1 MAAYGIGPAGVTTIT
16 PAARDPYVK
25 MGVLEVA
32 DGSTGFAAFGL
43 PKYAVVVGVYAISAG
58 ANTTQTINVGFT
70 NGGVELVDTYAPN
83 STGYAAIGGTDT
95 GASVG
100 VQLTSD
106 KTVYLKASA
115 TLTSR
120 VIVKV
125 EYIIPP
131 QGLSL

>member
-16 PAARDPYVK
+16 PPSREKYVK
-25 MGVLEVA
+25 TAKLEVA

-43 PKYAVVVGVYAISAG
+43 PKFAVVTGVFTISGG

-70 NGGVELVDTYAPN
+70 NGGVELVSAYAPN
-83 STGYAAIGGTDT
+83 STGFAAVGAAA

-100 VQLTSD
+100 AQLTAD
-106 KTVYLKASA
+106 KTVYVKASA
-115 TLTSR
+115 TLTNP
-120 VIVKV
+120 VIVIV

>member
-1 MAAYGIGPAGVTTIT
+1 MSAGIVGPAGVTITT

-25 MGVLEVA
+25 MAKLEVA
-32 DGSTGFAAFGL
+32 DGATGFLAFIL
-43 PKYAVVVGVYAISAG
+43 PKYAVVVGVYTISAG
-58 ANTTQTINVGFT
+58 ANATQTINVGFT
-70 NGGVELVDTYAPN
+70 NGGVELVSAFAPN
-83 STGYAAIGGTDT
+83 STGYAPSGAAT

-100 VQLTSD
+100 VQLTED
-106 KTVYLKASA
+106 KHVYLKASL
-115 TLTSR
+115 TLTNP

>member
-25 MGVLEVA
+25 MGILEVA

-43 PKYAVVVGVYAISAG
+43 PKYAVVVGVYTISAG
-58 ANTTQTINVGFT
+58 ANTTQTINVGFSS
-70 NGGVELVDTYAPN
+70 GGTELLNAFAPN
-83 STGYAAIGGTDT
+83 STGYAPSGSAT

-100 VQLTSD
+100 VQLTAD

-115 TLTSR
+115 TLTNP

>member
-16 PAARDPYVK
+16 PASRELYVK
-25 MGVLEVA
+25 TAKLEVA

-43 PKYAVVVGVYAISAG
+43 PKYAVVTGVFAISGG

-70 NGGVELVDTYAPN
+70 NGGVELVSAYAPN
-83 STGYAAIGGTDT
+83 STGFDTVGAAA

-100 VQLTSD
+100 AQLTAD
-106 KTVYLKASA
+106 KTVYVKASA
-115 TLTSR
+115 TLTNP
-120 VIVKV
+120 VIIIV

>member
-1 MAAYGIGPAGVTTIT
+1 MAAYGVGPAGVTTIT

-25 MGVLEVA
+25 LGIVEVA

-43 PKYAVVVGVYAISAG
+43 PKYAVVVGVYTICTG
-58 ANTTQTINVGFT
+58 ANASQTVNVGFT
-70 NGGVELVDTYAPN
+70 NGGTDLVNAFAPN
-83 STGYAAIGGTDT
+83 STGYAASGAQTGTQ
-95 GASVG
+95 VG
-100 VQLTSD
+100 VQQTAD

-115 TLTSR
+115 TLTTP

-125 EYIIPP
+125 EYTIPP